1 MRIEVFVPLSKY
13 DIQLDLQDNPGTSH
27 AFLVEMVGVNKRVLD
42 VGCDTGYLGE
52 VLAALGNTTTGF
64 EINEQTAQEARKHLV
79 RVEVGDL
86 ESTDLVAVFG
96 AAAFDVV
103 VFGDVLEHLRDPLPT
118 LRQAHGL
125 LAPGGSVLISTPNV
139 AHGDVRLALLEG
151 NFRYNSLG
159 ILDETHTR
167 FFTRE
172 SLLKFV
178 HEAGF
183 AVIELRRTRA
193 PLFATEIGV
202 QEDHFDPA
210 LVERLRSDVE
220 ATTYQFVVRLVPDD
234 LDQVTSAQALQVDE
248 LRAEVERYRHF
259 EADVEQLRHRLL
271 ASRDHAIGAEA
282 ESGRLRADNERMAV
296 ELARGRAELD
306 ALRARVP
313 DIANL
318 KEHQYELARIRRLYE
333 ELREQAAPLGA
344 VLEDLNKA
352 QQDLQAAQ
360 QEVQVAQANLQ
371 LARAEL
377 ATTQEQL
384 TATDAELAAVRRS
397 TTWRIGRVVIAPLS
411 RVTGRRSGR

>member
-1 MRIEVFVPLSKY
+1 VPLSKY
-13 DIQLDLQDNPGTSH
+13 DIQLDLHDHPGTSH

-64 EINEQTAQEARKHLV
+64 EINEQTAEEARKHLV

-86 ESTDLVAVFG
+86 ESTDLVSVFG
-96 AAAFDVV
+96 SAAFDVV

-172 SLLKFV
+172 SLVKFV
-178 HEAGF
+178 QDAGF
-183 AVIELRRTRA
+183 AVVDFRRTRA
-193 PLFATEIGV
+193 PLFGTEIGV
-202 QEDHFDPA
+202 EEDHFDA
-210 LVERLRSDVE
+210 GLVERLRNDVE
-220 ATTYQFVVRLVPDD
+220 ATTYQFVVRVVPDD
-234 LDQVTSAQALQVDE
+234 IDQVTSAQALRVDE
-248 LRAEVERYRHF
+248 LTAEVERYRHF
-259 EADVEQLRHRLL
+259 EADVEDLRHRLL

-282 ESGRLRADNERMAV
+282 ESGRLRTDNERLTV
-296 ELARGRAELD
+296 ELVRSRAELD
-306 ALRARVP
+306 TLRARVP

-318 KEHQYELARIRRLYE
+318 EEHQRELARMRRLYE
-333 ELREQAAPLGA
+333 ELREQAAPLGG
-344 VLEDLNKA
+344 VLQDLELA
-352 QQDLQAAQ
+352 RQDLQAAQ
-360 QEVQVAQANLQ
+360 GNLRS
-371 LARAEL
+371 ARSEL
-377 ATTQEQL
+377 VTTQQR
-384 TATDAELAAVRRS
+384 LAATETELGAIRS
-397 TTWRIGRVVIAPLS
+397 SSTWRIGRAVVGPLS
-411 RVTGRRSGR
+411 KLTGRRPGKH